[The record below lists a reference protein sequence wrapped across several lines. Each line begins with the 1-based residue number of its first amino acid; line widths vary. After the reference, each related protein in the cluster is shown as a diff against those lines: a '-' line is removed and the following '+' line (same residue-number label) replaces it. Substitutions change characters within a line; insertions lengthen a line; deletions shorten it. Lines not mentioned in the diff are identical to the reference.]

1 MFERFT
7 ADARAVV
14 LAAAEVEAARLG
26 ARTIEAEHLLL
37 ALAAR
42 GVAGLDHETIDQAL
56 VDEQRR
62 SLAAVGVELDA
73 YDLPA
78 PARPHAKPR
87 FGTSAKTA
95 LHQALKAALARKDRR
110 ILEGHLLLGVLAAER
125 GTVPRALRIAEIDAA
140 AVRLEAFPAH

>member
-14 LAAAEVEAARLG
+14 MAAAEVEAAQAG

-42 GVAGLDHETIDQAL
+42 GVAGLDHATVAEAL
-56 VDEQRR
+56 EDEQRR

-78 PARPHAKPR
+78 PRRPHAKPR

-95 LHQALKAALARKDRR
+95 LHQALKAALARRDRR
-110 ILEGHLLLGVLAAER
+110 IVEGHLLLGVLAAER
-125 GTVPRALRIAEIDAA
+125 GTVPRALRIVDLDPAELRA
-140 AVRLEAFPAH
+140 RAFGTG